1 MDKNKKTR
9 VVDNDKKKSSDDDAR
24 ARTEK
29 KSLTNNGD
37 IEKTTDGKGV
47 VEKKEESIEGLKSQ
61 LRVLMDSLATLS
73 AEKSR
78 MEANFQADRRQLR
91 IERDE
96 YEKTIKD
103 LKEKLKKTQHSVQSE
118 VEHYKYKLIME
129 RHEREKEHVDNSA
142 MIKEL
147 QRLVTDERR
156 AKESLEQQIKELKKQ
171 ANNKTQSKVLEAELE
186 IANNKLKEAEAAVNE
201 TPPMLLSLQTE
212 IAGLR
217 KHHRI
222 AIHEERKRAAAAE
235 QQSKALEAIHEAR
248 VVGLET
254 RLAELSDT
262 VGGYERL
269 RQIDQHAIQ
278 KLKDQLSELQLHEHR
293 DHVDVEFTEDPNK
306 IAAKI
311 RELYARLLDMNNQE
325 NSLVNMKEFLKSLDL
340 HSINED
346 MNEYKEKYESLQ
358 RDFEIYKEQ
367 MSIKLKSLESN
378 LHGDN
383 KDNKNDS
390 SEVNLIKTYS
400 KNLEER
406 IRMLTKELNY
416 RENEM
421 QMKMELQSQ
430 QFNEERTKFNLIL
443 SQKESE
449 YRGKISDLEHQLL
462 RQRER
467 SFAVIEEKD
476 QEIRTLK
483 SSIRTM
489 LLKKDSNLLSTI
501 DSKSGFNDKSPEPI
515 ADFVSAMLSVDN
527 PPLLHYAQELSRRE
541 IQVAGLRKQ
550 NSELENNLRENQ
562 RDLLAVTQRHAD
574 EIKSLEAKIS
584 RLEACKSREGA
595 NLEYLKNVV
604 VNYLTSS
611 DPSSR
616 KHMLNAIATVLRF
629 NNEEM
634 EKIQRLK

>member
-1 MDKNKKTR
+1 M
-9 VVDNDKKKSSDDDAR
+9 
-24 ARTEK
+24 
-29 KSLTNNGD
+29 
-37 IEKTTDGKGV
+37 I
-47 VEKKEESIEGLKSQ
+47 
-61 LRVLMDSLATLS
+61 
-73 AEKSR
+73 
-78 MEANFQADRRQLR
+78 
-91 IERDE
+91 
-96 YEKTIKD
+96 Y
-103 LKEKLKKTQHSVQSE
+103 SV
-118 VEHYKYKLIME
+118 
-129 RHEREKEHVDNSA
+129 
-142 MIKEL
+142 
-147 QRLVTDERR
+147 
-156 AKESLEQQIKELKKQ
+156 
-171 ANNKTQSKVLEAELE
+171 
-186 IANNKLKEAEAAVNE
+186 
-201 TPPMLLSLQTE
+201 
-212 IAGLR
+212 
-217 KHHRI
+217 
-222 AIHEERKRAAAAE
+222 
-235 QQSKALEAIHEAR
+235 
-248 VVGLET
+248 
-254 RLAELSDT
+254 
-262 VGGYERL
+262 
-269 RQIDQHAIQ
+269 
-278 KLKDQLSELQLHEHR
+278 
-293 DHVDVEFTEDPNK
+293 
-306 IAAKI
+306 
-311 RELYARLLDMNNQE
+311 
-325 NSLVNMKEFLKSLDL
+325 EFLKSLDL
-340 HSINED
+340 HSINEEVND
-346 MNEYKEKYESLQ
+346 YKEKYESLQ
-358 RDFEIYKEQ
+358 RDFEMYKEQ

-390 SEVNLIKTYS
+390 SDVNLIKTYS

-406 IRMLTKELNY
+406 IRMLSKELNY

-489 LLKKDSNLLSTI
+489 LLKKDSNLLSTM

-584 RLEACKSREGA
+584 R
-595 NLEYLKNVV
+595 
-604 VNYLTSS
+604 
-611 DPSSR
+611 
-616 KHMLNAIATVLRF
+616 
-629 NNEEM
+629 
-634 EKIQRLK
+634 